1 MGSNAVD
8 FIDFISEETILVN
21 SPLFSKE
28 AIEQYNE
35 KRSSRQENTKKRI
48 STFVTNW
55 KKDDISGLQKVEMS
69 CIPCRK
75 SHILDSEDF
84 MKNTLKEKMKLL
96 AKEKRCYT
104 CYQPMSKNHN
114 AKNCTQRLIYRT
126 CMENL
131 PTGMHE
137 YYVMKCEAGKDGN
150 LTERHSNESK
160 DSVEC
165 ESVNGKLEPGVISMR
180 VVPDNATYVQKRH

>member
-55 KKDDISGLQKVEMS
+55 KKDDISGL
-69 CIPCRK
+69 
-75 SHILDSEDF
+75 
-84 MKNTLKEKMKLL
+84 
-96 AKEKRCYT
+96 
-104 CYQPMSKNHN
+104 
-114 AKNCTQRLIYRT
+114 
-126 CMENL
+126 
-131 PTGMHE
+131 
-137 YYVMKCEAGKDGN
+137 
-150 LTERHSNESK
+150 
-160 DSVEC
+160 
-165 ESVNGKLEPGVISMR
+165 
-180 VVPDNATYVQKRH
+180 